1 LICMAIVGPAAVEVA
16 GILLAISLVLVG
28 VTWIVHRLLIGTT
41 PSTDGPSD
49 NESQKKGIS

>member
-1 LICMAIVGPAAVEVA
+1 MAIVGPAAVEVA